1 MQDAVTYGAA
11 QERDRLDALYGY
23 QILDTPPE
31 RDFDDITALAA
42 QLCDTPMSAI
52 SLVDSD
58 RQWLKARIGLS
69 ACETSRESSF
79 CAHAMNGVDVL
90 VVEDALIDPRFAT
103 NPAVVGEPHVRFYAG
118 APLVAAG
125 GQRLG
130 SLCVIDRRPR
140 RITAN
145 QREGLLILARH
156 VMVHLELRQYGRAL
170 AAANQRLLD
179 AERVQD
185 EFLARVTHELRTPL
199 TSIHGYLEVLDEP
212 DLPAGTATR
221 FLRRIRRNSDRLLAL
236 VDDMLL
242 AAQFSSGAVN
252 LERRAVD
259 LAALAHSAASQ
270 NRPLAESK
278 GLTITA
284 ESAGPVPAHAD
295 PVRLAQALDRLILN
309 AVKFTNRGHVA
320 IRATAQGE
328 RAVLEVRDTGIG
340 IPAEERARLFTPF
353 RRASAA
359 ERAEVQGVGLG
370 LNIVKAIVDGHGGT
384 VTLDSETGR
393 GTTVTITL

>member
-1 MQDAVTYGAA
+1 MDMTVTTGPSCE
-11 QERDRLDALYGY
+11 QERLDALYGY
-23 QILDTPPE
+23 QILDTPAE

-52 SLVDSD
+52 SLVDTD
-58 RQWLKARIGLS
+58 RQWFKARVGLS
-69 ACETSRESSF
+69 SWETSRDSSF
-79 CAHAMNGVDVL
+79 CAHAMHGDDVM
-90 VVEDALIDPRFAT
+90 VVEDALLDPRFAT
-103 NPAVVGEPHVRFYAG
+103 NPAVLDEPYVRFYAG
-118 APLVAAG
+118 APLVSAG

-130 SLCVIDRRPR
+130 SLCVLDRRPR
-140 RITAN
+140 SLTAD
-145 QREGLLILARH
+145 QRNGLLALARH
-156 VMVHLELRQYGRAL
+156 VIAQLDLRRCGRVL

-179 AERVQD
+179 AERLKD

-212 DLPAGTATR
+212 GLPAGTAST
-221 FLRRIRRNSDRLLAL
+221 FLGRIRRNSDRLMGL

-242 AAQFSSGAVN
+242 AAQFSSGAVHLN
-252 LERRAVD
+252 RRDVD
-259 LAALAHSAASQ
+259 LGELADAAATR
-270 NRPLAESK
+270 NRPLAERK
-278 GLTITA
+278 GLRIGA

-309 AVKFTNRGHVA
+309 AVKFTDRGEVS
-320 IRATAQGE
+320 IRATTHGE
-328 RAVLEVRDTGIG
+328 RVAMEVRDTGVG

-359 ERAEVQGVGLG
+359 ERSEVPGVGLG
-370 LNIVKAIVDGHGGT
+370 LNIVKAIVDSHGGS

-393 GTTVTITL
+393 GTTVTIVL

>member
-1 MQDAVTYGAA
+1 MQDAVTYRPAR
-11 QERDRLDALYGY
+11 ERDRLDALYGY

-58 RQWLKARIGLS
+58 RQWFKARIGLD
-69 ACETSRESSF
+69 ACETSRDSSF
-79 CAHAMNGVDVL
+79 CAHAMHGEDVL
-90 VVEDALIDPRFAT
+90 VVEDALLNPRFAA
-103 NPAVVGEPHVRFYAG
+103 NPAVVGEPYVRFYAG
-118 APLVAAG
+118 APLVSAG

-140 RITAN
+140 RITTN

-156 VMVHLELRQYGRAL
+156 VMVQLELRRYGRAL
-170 AAANQRLLD
+170 EAANQRLLD
-179 AERVQD
+179 AERVKD

-212 DLPAGTATR
+212 DLPSGTATK
-221 FLRRIRRNSDRLLAL
+221 FLSRIRRNSDRLLAL

-259 LAALAHSAASQ
+259 LAALAHSAATQ
-270 NRPLAESK
+270 NRPLAEGK

-284 ESAGPVPAHAD
+284 ESAGPVPVHAD

-309 AVKFTNRGHVA
+309 AVKFTNQGHVA
-320 IRATAQGE
+320 IHAAARGE

-340 IPAEERARLFTPF
+340 IPAEERVRLFTPF

-359 ERAEVQGVGLG
+359 ECAEVQGVGLG

-384 VTLDSETGR
+384 VTLDSETGH

>member
-1 MQDAVTYGAA
+1 MQDAVTYEPSAE
-11 QERDRLDALYGY
+11 QDRLDALYGY
-23 QILDTPPE
+23 QILDTPAE
-31 RDFDDITALAA
+31 RDFDDITLLAA

-58 RQWLKARIGLS
+58 RQWFKARIGLA

-79 CAHAMNGVDVL
+79 CAHAMHAAGIME
-90 VVEDALIDPRFAT
+90 VEDARRDPLFAT
-103 NPAVVGEPHVRFYAG
+103 NPAVVGDPFVRFYAG
-118 APLVAAG
+118 APLVSAD
-125 GQRLG
+125 GQPLG

-140 RITAN
+140 RLTTN

-156 VMVHLELRQYGRAL
+156 VMVQLELRQYGRQL
-170 AAANQRLLD
+170 AAANQRLLE
-179 AERVQD
+179 AERVKD
-185 EFLARVTHELRTPL
+185 EFLARVSHELRTPL

-212 DLPAGTATR
+212 DLPPGTATK
-221 FLRRIRRNSDRLLAL
+221 FLSRIRRNSDRLLAL

-242 AAQFSSGAVN
+242 AAQFSSGAVH
-252 LERRAVD
+252 LDRRGVD
-259 LAALAHSAASQ
+259 LATLAHTAADQ

-278 GLTITA
+278 GLRITA
-284 ESAGPVPAHAD
+284 ESTGAVPVDAD

-309 AVKFTNRGHVA
+309 AVKFTSQGQVS
-320 IRATAQGE
+320 IRA
-328 RAVLEVRDTGIG
+328 AVEGKRSVLQVRDTGIG
-340 IPAEERARLFTPF
+340 IPAEERGRLFTPF

-359 ERAEVQGVGLG
+359 ERSEVQGVGLG

-384 VTLDSETGR
+384 VTLDSETGH